1 MGSCIICG
9 TSVDGYTCS
18 SHEEDV
24 LFEFTGNRPGQL
36 TPGRYYRGTV
46 DGYADFGVFVDV
58 GDSVTG
64 LLHKSE
70 LDTRLESLDWEPGD
84 TVFVQVTGIR
94 DNGNVDLGWSIRQ
107 EERSFRGVLIDD
119 PEGDRKPDE
128 GDDADGTAD
137 DGSVAQAGNA
147 NGESG
152 GPSASDGGTET
163 SGGDATVATNGA
175 GGGGG
180 AATDE
185 AAGGGPT
192 PDEGPATPDG
202 RPDDAADAEADPG
215 DDLERVTVGSLG
227 DRVGETVRIEGRV
240 VSIRQTSGPTVF
252 ELRDETA
259 AVKCAA
265 FVEAGVR
272 AYPDVEVD
280 DAVRLEGEVE
290 ERRGELQVETEA
302 LARLD
307 GEDETAVFDRL
318 EAAIDAEARPDDVEL
333 LADHEAVVA
342 VEDRLVEAATAI
354 RRAVME
360 ERPVLIRH
368 TATADGYVAGAA
380 VERAILPLVASE
392 HAREDAKYHYVERK
406 PLDDPVYD
414 MDAATDDATEM
425 LDAKERHDEQLPLV
439 VLVDAGSTRESV
451 DGYRLLD
458 LYGAERLVVDAN
470 HPDEDVVEDVS
481 TVVNPGL
488 TGADAGDATT
498 TALAAN
504 LAALVEESVREA
516 VAHLPAVSY
525 WEDAPEAYV
534 DLAADA
540 GVDAATARTL
550 REAVAMEAYYQSY
563 SDKRQLVADVLFAP
577 DRDLAGHVSEQ
588 FRVKLDD
595 ELETA
600 RENLSTDE
608 ARGIEFAVLDT
619 DAYTHRFDFPPT
631 GLLLDAL
638 HREGRDDTDATL
650 VTIGLGED
658 ELRLRATEHV
668 DVRAVGEAVRE
679 RVPDAGV
686 RVVGGRDGSLEFLS
700 GERAAVLDAAVAAVA
715 EELSA
720 S

>member
-24 LFEFTGNRPGQL
+24 LFEFAGSRPGQL

-70 LDTRLESLDWEPGD
+70 LDTRLESLGWEPGD
-84 TVFVQVTGIR
+84 TVYVQVTGVR

-107 EERSFRGVLIDD
+107 DEREFRGLLIDD
-119 PEGDRKPDE
+119 PEGDRKPD
-128 GDDADGTAD
+128 
-137 DGSVAQAGNA
+137 
-147 NGESG
+147 GESG
-152 GPSASDGGTET
+152 STSESESDGGSGNAHGAAPDAET
-163 SGGDATVATNGA
+163 DQQSVGDGGTAPEAGTDPSVATRGES
-175 GGGGG
+175 GDGG
-180 AATDE
+180 ATAAGERAADE
-185 AAGGGPT
+185 AA
-192 PDEGPATPDG
+192 
-202 RPDDAADAEADPG
+202 AAVEESAEADGEVRETG
-215 DDLERVTVGSLG
+215 DNVTVESLD
-227 DRVGETVRIEGRV
+227 DRVGETVRLEGRV

-259 AVKCAA
+259 AVECAA

-272 AYPDVEVD
+272 AYPEVEVE

-290 ERRGELQVETEA
+290 RRRGELQVETEA
-302 LARLD
+302 LVRLGGD
-307 GEDETAVFDRL
+307 DAAAVDERL
-318 EAAIDAEARPDDVEL
+318 ESAIDAEARPDEVAL
-333 LADHEAVVA
+333 LADHDAVAA
-342 VEDRLVEAATAI
+342 VEESLVEAATTV

-380 VERAILPLVASE
+380 LERAVLPLLGAE

-406 PLDDPVYD
+406 PLDEGVYD

-425 LDAKERHDEQLPLV
+425 LDARERHDEQLPLV
-439 VLVDAGSTRESV
+439 VLVDAGSTRESE

-458 LYGAERLVVDAN
+458 LYGADRIVVDAN
-470 HPDEDVVEDVS
+470 HPDEEVVDEVS

-488 TGADAGDATT
+488 AGDATDVTT

-504 LAALVEESVREA
+504 LAALVNDDVREEI
-516 VAHLPAVSY
+516 AHLPAVSY
-525 WEDAPEAYV
+525 WDDAPATYV
-534 DLAADA
+534 DLAAEA
-540 GVDAATARTL
+540 GVDEDTARTL
-550 REAVAMEAYYQSY
+550 REAVALEAYYQSY

-588 FRVKLDD
+588 FREKLDD
-595 ELETA
+595 ELATA

-619 DAYTHRFDFPPT
+619 DAYTHRYDFPPT
-631 GLLLDAL
+631 GLLLDEL
-638 HREGRDDTDATL
+638 HRSGRADTDATL
-650 VTIGLGED
+650 VTIGLDED
-658 ELRLRATEHV
+658 ELHLRSTAPL
-668 DVRAVGEAVRE
+668 DVRAVGEGVRE
-679 RVPDAGV
+679 REPEAGV
-686 RVVGGRDGSLEFLS
+686 RVVGGRDGKLEFLT
-700 GERAAVLDAAVAAVA
+700 GERAEVLDAAVAAVA
-715 EELSA
+715 AELA
-720 S
+720 